1 MATEFDVLRDRVK
14 RLETQVATLRRATPV
29 RGIRKR
35 SSTVLFGLPLW
46 EIATGPDSQKNEMIG
61 HAKAIIAIG
70 DHATGALAIGGLAQ
84 GLIAVG
90 GGAIGALLAV
100 GGGAIGGVAV
110 GGGAVGGIAIGGG
123 AIGYYAIGG
132 GTKGK
137 YVYSARRRDPEVA
150 QLAKR
155 IFRFLKFILS

>member
-1 MATEFDVLRDRVK
+1 MTNELNVLRGRGK
-14 RLETQVATLRRATPV
+14 QLETQVASLRGAVPY

-35 SSTVLFGLPLW
+35 SSTELFGLPLW
-46 EIATGPDSQKNEMIG
+46 EIATGPDAAKNEAIG

-84 GLIAVG
+84 GLIAIG
-90 GGAIGALLAV
+90 GGAIGALL
-100 GGGAIGGVAV
+100 AV

-123 AIGYYAIGG
+123 AIGYYAVGG

-150 QLAKR
+150 QLAKK
-155 IFRFLKFILS
+155 IFRCLKFILS